1 MLWNCPLL
9 ACHIGARLLN
19 IGAKLLR
26 PRRRRLLDLR
36 RRFPHRGCLFNQ
48 NRRHRGLLLL
58 ALVLLP
64 PPRRGPLWR
73 PWWGGALLLLQ
84 PRRGPLWRRWLA
96 ALTWWGAPAH
106 DAEEEV
112 ERALL
117 VQGGGIIRIGADIP
131 DELEL
136 SVALTCMA
144 L

>member
-1 MLWNCPLL
+1 MFPHLSLRQWWRGMLWNCHLL
-9 ACHIGARLLN
+9 ACHLGARLLN

-36 RRFPHRGCLFNQ
+36 RRFPHRGCRFHQ
-48 NRRHRGLLLL
+48 NRRHMGLLLL

-96 ALTWWGAPAH
+96 ALTWWGPLPMMPRRKLK
-106 DAEEEV
+106 
-112 ERALL
+112 ERFWYR
-117 VQGGGIIRIGADIP
+117 GGHPYWCRHP
-131 DELEL
+131 R
-136 SVALTCMA
+136 
-144 L
+144 